1 MEMGR
6 PEVHTFALKHVV
18 HGIAHIYPIFHFSE
32 KEMGSQHRNRYPE
45 ILVKEYILIPGPHS
59 S

>member
-1 MEMGR
+1 MGR

-18 HGIAHIYPIFHFSE
+18 HGFAHIYLIFHFSE

-45 ILVKEYILIPGPHS
+45 ILVKEYILIPGPH
-59 S
+59 